1 MKFVGNFLLL
11 VATVAAS
18 KITQQSKQA
27 QEESL
32 KGQISLMQILLDER
46 EKYLS
51 QAVNK
56 PNKNIQ
62 D

>member
-51 QAVNK
+51 QAANK